1 MKRSL
6 KIAVA
11 AAVAL
16 SATSA
21 FATNGDQLIGLGA
34 KSRAMGGTGIA
45 AYMGAE
51 SALSNPALLTK
62 TKGTDVSFGGT
73 VFMPKVKQTTTMTD
87 PVGATVTGSDTSK
100 ADMNVIPEVA
110 IASEIS
116 PGVVWGVGMFGSA
129 GMGVDYRD
137 GTKSPLG
144 MQMSTTL
151 QLMKMAPSIAFE
163 VTPGLSLGVAG
174 VLQYGALDIAYNP
187 GTGMTGNGLSQDFG
201 FGYELGAAY
210 EAAGLTVGAVY
221 KSAIDMSY
229 AHQIDA
235 ATQAFGLRS
244 GAGFAANLEQPAEYG
259 IGVAYNLDAL
269 TLTAD
274 FKRIKWADAK
284 GYKDFNWEDQNVYAV
299 GAAYAMGDVTL
310 RVGYNYGK
318 NPIKALPAATM
329 MDYDGAVV
337 NQFNLLG
344 FPATVQSHYT
354 AGLTYQV
361 NPKMSLDLAY
371 VYAAQVSDT
380 FDTSGMTQAMAF
392 QQLQGAPYNMD
403 PTSAAAAAS
412 NASSSIK
419 TTHSQQ
425 SVAAGINFHF

>member
-16 SATSA
+16 STTSA
-21 FATNGDQLIGLGA
+21 FATNGDHLIGLGA

-73 VFMPKVKQTTTMTD
+73 VFMPNVKQTTSITAGGMPYASGED
-87 PVGATVTGSDTSK
+87 QSK

-110 IASEIS
+110 IASEIA

-163 VTPGLSLGVAG
+163 LTPGLSLGIAG

-201 FGYELGAAY
+201 FGYEVGAAY
-210 EAAGLTVGAVY
+210 EVAGLTVGAVY

-229 AHQIDA
+229 AHQLDA
-235 ATQAFGLRS
+235 ASQAFQINQ
-244 GAGFAANLEQPAEYG
+244 GAGFADNLEQPAEYG
-259 IGVAYNLDAL
+259 IGLAYTLDAL

-274 FKRIKWADAK
+274 AKRLKWSDAK
-284 GYKDFNWEDQNVYAV
+284 GYKEFNWQDQNVYAV
-299 GAAYAMGDVTL
+299 GAAYGMGDLTL
-310 RVGYNYGK
+310 RAGYNYGK
-318 NPIKALPAATM
+318 NPIKALPASTM
-329 MDYDGAVV
+329 MDYDGAVI

-344 FPATVQSHYT
+344 FPATVEQHYT
-354 AGLTYQV
+354 VGMTYQV

-371 VYAAQVSDT
+371 AYAPEVSDT
-380 FDTSGMTQAMAF
+380 FDTSGMMQGMTYQQTGDPMMASAM
-392 QQLQGAPYNMD
+392 N
-403 PTSAAAAAS
+403 
-412 NASSSIK
+412 SSIK

-425 SVAAGINFHF
+425 SVAGGVNFHF